1 MQIMDRKNPS
11 PKSARMG
18 IHGTRHRIV
27 MAVAV
32 TVEQMEN
39 QGVFA
44 TGWVAVLHNF
54 ALFFS

>member
-1 MQIMDRKNPS
+1 MQIMDWKNPS

-18 IHGTRHRIV
+18 RVGTRHRIV

-44 TGWVAVLHNF
+44 TGWGAVLHNF
-54 ALFFS
+54 TFV